1 MVDTK
6 GPLIVALDFDT
17 ATEALD
23 LVDLLDPDTCRVKV
37 GKQLFTREGPAI
49 LKALGAR
56 GFDVFLDLK
65 FHDIPNTVANAC
77 VAAAEQGAW
86 MVNVHASGGS
96 RMMVAARDALAK
108 LSNPPKLIAV
118 TVLTSMAPE
127 DLFETGTPASPME
140 RVLLLAELAQKAGMD
155 GVVCSAQE
163 AQQLRAR
170 LGPDFNLVTPG
181 IRLPEDNV
189 GDQRRVLSPSDAL
202 AAGANYLV
210 VGRPITAA
218 SDPAGALERIRSSI
232 EAD

>member
-6 GPLIVALDFDT
+6 GPLIVALDFDA

-140 RVLLLAELAQKAGMD
+140 RVLLLAELAQQAGMD

>member
-37 GKQLFTREGPAI
+37 GKQLFTREGPTV

-127 DLFETGTPASPME
+127 DLLETGTPASPME
-140 RVLLLAELAQKAGMD
+140 RVLLLAELSQQAGMD

-163 AQQLRAR
+163 AQHLRAR
-170 LGPDFNLVTPG
+170 LGPDFDLVTPG
-181 IRLPEDNV
+181 IRLPENNV

>member
-1 MVDTK
+1 M
-6 GPLIVALDFDT
+6 L
-17 ATEALD
+17 
-23 LVDLLDPDTCRVKV
+23 
-37 GKQLFTREGPAI
+37 
-49 LKALGAR
+49 
-56 GFDVFLDLK
+56 
-65 FHDIPNTVANAC
+65 
-77 VAAAEQGAW
+77 
-86 MVNVHASGGS
+86 
-96 RMMVAARDALAK
+96 AAREALAK

-127 DLFETGTPASPME
+127 DLSETGIPASPME
-140 RVLLLAELAQKAGMD
+140 RVLLLAELAQQAGMD

-170 LGPDFNLVTPG
+170 LGPDFDLVTPG
-181 IRLPEDNV
+181 IRLPENNV

-218 SDPAGALERIRSSI
+218 SDPAGALEHIRSSI

>member
-6 GPLIVALDFDT
+6 GPLIVALDFDA

-127 DLFETGTPASPME
+127 DLLETGTPASPME
-140 RVLLLAELAQKAGMD
+140 RVLLLAELAQQAGMD

-218 SDPAGALERIRSSI
+218 SDPAGALERILSSI

>member
-37 GKQLFTREGPAI
+37 GKQLFTREGPTI

-127 DLFETGTPASPME
+127 DLSETGIPASPME
-140 RVLLLAELAQKAGMD
+140 RVLLLAELAQQAGMD

-170 LGPDFNLVTPG
+170 LGPDFDLVTPG
-181 IRLPEDNV
+181 IRLPGGNV

-218 SDPAGALERIRSSI
+218 SDPAGALEHIRSSI

>member
-37 GKQLFTREGPAI
+37 GKQLFTREGPTI

-96 RMMVAARDALAK
+96 RMMLAAREALAK

-127 DLFETGTPASPME
+127 DLLETGTPASPME
-140 RVLLLAELAQKAGMD
+140 RVLLLAELSQQAGMD

-170 LGPDFNLVTPG
+170 LGPDFDLVTPG
-181 IRLPEDNV
+181 IRLPENNV

-218 SDPAGALERIRSSI
+218 SDPAGALEHIRSSI

>member
-140 RVLLLAELAQKAGMD
+140 RVLLLAELAQQAGMD

-202 AAGANYLV
+202 AAGANYLG

-218 SDPAGALERIRSSI
+218 SDPAGALERILSSI

>member
-37 GKQLFTREGPAI
+37 GKQLFTREGPTI

-127 DLFETGTPASPME
+127 DLSETGIPASPME
-140 RVLLLAELAQKAGMD
+140 RVLLLAELAQQAGMD

-170 LGPDFNLVTPG
+170 LGPDFDLVTPG
-181 IRLPEDNV
+181 IRLPENNV

-218 SDPAGALERIRSSI
+218 SDPAGALEHIRSSI

>member
-23 LVDLLDPDTCRVKV
+23 LVDLLDPATCRVKV
-37 GKQLFTREGPAI
+37 GKQLFTREGPAV

-65 FHDIPNTVANAC
+65 FHDIPNTVAKAC
-77 VAAAEQGAW
+77 IAAAEQGVW

-96 RMMVAARDALAK
+96 RMMVAAREALAK
-108 LSNPPKLIAV
+108 FPNPPKLIAV

-127 DLFETGTPASPME
+127 DLLETGSSASPME
-140 RVLLLAELAQKAGMD
+140 RVLLLAELSQQAGMD
-155 GVVCSAQE
+155 GVVCSALE
-163 AQQLRAR
+163 AQQLRTR
-170 LGPDFNLVTPG
+170 LRPDFDLVTPG

-218 SDPAGALERIRSSI
+218 SDPAAALEHIRSSI

>member
-49 LKALGAR
+49 LKALGSR

-65 FHDIPNTVANAC
+65 FHDIPNTVANAS

-127 DLFETGTPASPME
+127 DLSETGIPASPME
-140 RVLLLAELAQKAGMD
+140 RVVLLAELAQQAGMV

-170 LGPDFNLVTPG
+170 LGPDFDLVTPG
-181 IRLPEDNV
+181 IRLPGGNV

-218 SDPAGALERIRSSI
+218 SDPAGALEHIRSSI

>member
-37 GKQLFTREGPAI
+37 GKQLFTREGPTV

-96 RMMVAARDALAK
+96 RMMLAAREALAK

-127 DLFETGTPASPME
+127 DLSETGIPASPME
-140 RVLLLAELAQKAGMD
+140 RVLLLAELAQQAGMD

-170 LGPDFNLVTPG
+170 LGPDFDLVTPG
-181 IRLPEDNV
+181 IRLPGGNV

-218 SDPAGALERIRSSI
+218 SDPAGALEHIRSSI

>member
-49 LKALGAR
+49 LKALGSR

-127 DLFETGTPASPME
+127 DLSETGIPASPME
-140 RVLLLAELAQKAGMD
+140 RVLLLAELAQQAGMD

-163 AQQLRAR
+163 ARQLRAR
-170 LGPDFNLVTPG
+170 LGPDFDLVTPG

-218 SDPAGALERIRSSI
+218 SDPAGALEHIRSSI

>member
-17 ATEALD
+17 AAEALD
-23 LVDLLDPDTCRVKV
+23 LVDLLDPATCRVKV
-37 GKQLFTREGPAI
+37 GKQLFTREGPEV

-65 FHDIPNTVANAC
+65 FHDIPNTVAKAC
-77 VAAAEQGAW
+77 IAAAEQGVW

-96 RMMVAARDALAK
+96 RMMVAAREALSK
-108 LSNPPKLIAV
+108 FPNPPKLIAV

-127 DLFETGTPASPME
+127 DLLETGSPASPME
-140 RVLLLAELAQKAGMD
+140 RVLLLAELSQQAGMD
-155 GVVCSAQE
+155 GVVCSALE
-163 AQQLRAR
+163 AQQLRTR
-170 LGPDFNLVTPG
+170 LGPEFDLVTPG
-181 IRLPEDNV
+181 IRLPEDNM
-189 GDQRRVLSPSDAL
+189 GDQRRVLSPIDAL

-218 SDPAGALERIRSSI
+218 SDPAAALEHIRSSI

>member
-23 LVDLLDPDTCRVKV
+23 LVDLLDPATCRVKV
-37 GKQLFTREGPAI
+37 GKQLFTREGPMV

-65 FHDIPNTVANAC
+65 FHDIPNTVAKAC
-77 VAAAEQGAW
+77 IAAAEQGVW

-96 RMMVAARDALAK
+96 RMMVAAREALAK
-108 LSNPPKLIAV
+108 FPNPPKLIAV

-127 DLFETGTPASPME
+127 DLLETGSPASPME
-140 RVLLLAELAQKAGMD
+140 RVLLLAELSQQAGMD
-155 GVVCSAQE
+155 GVVCSALE
-163 AQQLRAR
+163 VQQLRTR
-170 LGPDFNLVTPG
+170 LGPDYDLVTPG

-218 SDPAGALERIRSSI
+218 SDPAAALEHIRSSI

>member
-37 GKQLFTREGPAI
+37 GKQLFTREGPTI

-127 DLFETGTPASPME
+127 DLSETGIPASPME
-140 RVLLLAELAQKAGMD
+140 RVVLLAELAQQAGMD

-218 SDPAGALERIRSSI
+218 SDPAGALERILSSI

>member
-140 RVLLLAELAQKAGMD
+140 RVLLLAELAQQAGMD

-218 SDPAGALERIRSSI
+218 SDPAAALEHIRSSI

>member
-140 RVLLLAELAQKAGMD
+140 RVLLLAELAQQAGMD

-163 AQQLRAR
+163 ARQLRAR

>member
-49 LKALGAR
+49 LKALGSR

-96 RMMVAARDALAK
+96 RMMLAAREALAK

-127 DLFETGTPASPME
+127 DLSETGIPASPME
-140 RVLLLAELAQKAGMD
+140 RVLLLAELAQQAGMD

-170 LGPDFNLVTPG
+170 LGPDFDLVTPG
-181 IRLPEDNV
+181 IRLPGGNV

-218 SDPAGALERIRSSI
+218 SDPAGALEHIRSSI

>member
-49 LKALGAR
+49 LKALGSR

-96 RMMVAARDALAK
+96 RMMLAAREALAK

-127 DLFETGTPASPME
+127 DLLETGTPASPME
-140 RVLLLAELAQKAGMD
+140 RVLLLAELSQQAGMD

-170 LGPDFNLVTPG
+170 LGPDFDLVTPG
-181 IRLPEDNV
+181 IRLPENNV

-218 SDPAGALERIRSSI
+218 PDPAGALEHIRSSI

>member
-17 ATEALD
+17 GTEALD
-23 LVDLLDPDTCRVKV
+23 LVDLLDPATCRVKV
-37 GKQLFTREGPAI
+37 GKQLFTREGPEV

-65 FHDIPNTVANAC
+65 FHDIPNTVAKAC
-77 VAAAEQGAW
+77 IAAAEQGVW

-96 RMMVAARDALAK
+96 RMMLAAREALAK
-108 LSNPPKLIAV
+108 FPNPPKLIAV

-127 DLFETGTPASPME
+127 DLLETGSPASPME
-140 RVLLLAELAQKAGMD
+140 RVLLLAELSQQAGMD
-155 GVVCSAQE
+155 GVVCSALE
-163 AQQLRAR
+163 AQQLRTR
-170 LGPDFNLVTPG
+170 LGPDFDLVTPG

-218 SDPAGALERIRSSI
+218 SDPAAALEHIRSSI

>member
-127 DLFETGTPASPME
+127 DLLETGTPASPME
-140 RVLLLAELAQKAGMD
+140 RVLLLAELAQQAGMD

>member
-96 RMMVAARDALAK
+96 RMMLAARDALAK

-118 TVLTSMAPE
+118 TVLTSMTSE
-127 DLFETGTPASPME
+127 DLLETGTPASPME
-140 RVLLLAELAQKAGMD
+140 RVLLLAELAQQAGMD

-181 IRLPEDNV
+181 IRLPGDNV

-202 AAGANYLV
+202 AAGEGYYPEQYGCRKFPHLLPV
-210 VGRPITAA
+210 PW
-218 SDPAGALERIRSSI
+218 
-232 EAD
+232 

>member
-127 DLFETGTPASPME
+127 DLSETGIPASPME
-140 RVLLLAELAQKAGMD
+140 RVLLLAELAQQAGMD

-170 LGPDFNLVTPG
+170 LGPDFDLVTPG
-181 IRLPEDNV
+181 IRLPGDNV

-218 SDPAGALERIRSSI
+218 SDPAGALERILSSI

>member
-1 MVDTK
+1 MVDTR

-127 DLFETGTPASPME
+127 DLLETGTPASPME
-140 RVLLLAELAQKAGMD
+140 RVLLLAELAQQAGMD

-218 SDPAGALERIRSSI
+218 SDPAGALEHIRSSI

>member
-140 RVLLLAELAQKAGMD
+140 RVLLLAELAQQAGMD

-218 SDPAGALERIRSSI
+218 SDPAGALERILSSI

>member
-1 MVDTK
+1 MVDTR

-140 RVLLLAELAQKAGMD
+140 RVLLLAELAQQAGMD

>member
-140 RVLLLAELAQKAGMD
+140 RVLLLAELAQQAGMD

>member
-49 LKALGAR
+49 LKALGTR

-96 RMMVAARDALAK
+96 RMMLAAREALAK

-127 DLFETGTPASPME
+127 DLSETGIPASPME
-140 RVLLLAELAQKAGMD
+140 RVLLLAELAQQAGMD

-170 LGPDFNLVTPG
+170 LGPDFDLVTPG
-181 IRLPEDNV
+181 IRLPGDNV

-218 SDPAGALERIRSSI
+218 SDPAGALEHIRSSI

>member
-17 ATEALD
+17 VAEALD
-23 LVDLLDPDTCRVKV
+23 LVDLLDPATCRVKV
-37 GKQLFTREGPAI
+37 GKQLFTREGPAV

-65 FHDIPNTVANAC
+65 FHDIPNTVAKAC
-77 VAAAEQGAW
+77 IAAAEQGVW

-96 RMMVAARDALAK
+96 RMMAAAREALSK
-108 LSNPPKLIAV
+108 FPNPPKLIAV

-127 DLFETGTPASPME
+127 DLLETGSPASPME
-140 RVLLLAELAQKAGMD
+140 RALLLAELSQQAGMD
-155 GVVCSAQE
+155 GVVCSALE
-163 AQQLRAR
+163 AQQLRTR
-170 LGPDFNLVTPG
+170 LGPDFDLVTPG

-218 SDPAGALERIRSSI
+218 SDPAAALEHIRSSI

>member
-6 GPLIVALDFDT
+6 GPLIVALDFDA

-127 DLFETGTPASPME
+127 DPLETGTPASPME
-140 RVLLLAELAQKAGMD
+140 RVLLLAELAQQAGMD

-210 VGRPITAA
+210 IGRPITAA